1 MSQSHYS
8 LRWNNHQSH
17 ILSAFD
23 ALLQAETLVDVTLV
37 CAETSVRA
45 HKVVLSACSP
55 FFQRIFSENP
65 CKHPVIVL
73 KDFSGWEVQA
83 IVDFMYKGEI
93 SVGQEQLQSLIKAAE
108 SLQVRGLAQQEHLGV
123 EKETR
128 NETTTPSGSPND
140 FTFGRFP
147 TPGTTVRAVGERQSP
162 FSPLPGPNYEP
173 PLKLPHMT
181 HPSFSENLM
190 PSRHEC
196 SSPLPRRKQARPRR
210 RSGEL
215 CGPQD
220 LSSKPSSSPQPEETA
235 ENLCVKKPIK
245 VETPTKLSQEL
256 IHNQQNQ
263 QQSSQQQHHSSTN
276 HHNSI
281 HHESHRTSVKTERSE
296 PSSPPELDLSMP
308 DKEYLPSPP
317 LSLPPVLGLHHDHI
331 DSHSPLP
338 FPPMPSISALAMT
351 PPQSKCKYIFFHI
364 FKLRCRYT
372 IFRQIIERFS
382 SPIDLF
388 YHWIKKGRLG
398 RLFLRLDTR
407 CDKKL
412 YLQSPTIGTFV
423 YRPPFVFSNF
433 V

>member
-73 KDFSGWEVQA
+73 KDFHGWEVQA

-93 SVGQEQLQSLIKAAE
+93 SVGQEQLPSLIKAAE
-108 SLQVRGLAQQEHLGV
+108 SLQVRGLAHQEQLGV
-123 EKETR
+123 EKETT
-128 NETTTPSGSPND
+128 NQTPTPSTSPND
-140 FTFGRFP
+140 YFGRFP
-147 TPGTTVRAVGERQSP
+147 TPGTTVRTVGERNSP
-162 FSPLPGPNYEP
+162 FSPLSGPNYEP

-181 HPSFSENLM
+181 HPSFTENLL

-196 SSPLPRRKQARPRR
+196 SSPIPRRKQARPRR

-220 LSSKPSSSPQPEETA
+220 LSKPSSPPQIEETA
-235 ENLCVKKPIK
+235 ENLCVKKPK
-245 VETPTKLSQEL
+245 ELTKPQEPQQPQDRHS
-256 IHNQQNQ
+256 HNT
-263 QQSSQQQHHSSTN
+263 HHP
-276 HHNSI
+276 
-281 HHESHRTSVKTERSE
+281 VLKTEHSE
-296 PSSPPELDLSMP
+296 PGSPPELDLSMP

-317 LSLPPVLGLHHDHI
+317 LSLPPVLSLPPEHL

-338 FPPMPSISALAMT
+338 FPPMPSVSALAMT
-351 PPQSKCKYIFFHI
+351 PPHSKCKEAF
-364 FKLRCRYT
+364 
-372 IFRQIIERFS
+372 
-382 SPIDLF
+382 
-388 YHWIKKGRLG
+388 
-398 RLFLRLDTR
+398 
-407 CDKKL
+407 
-412 YLQSPTIGTFV
+412 
-423 YRPPFVFSNF
+423 
-433 V
+433 